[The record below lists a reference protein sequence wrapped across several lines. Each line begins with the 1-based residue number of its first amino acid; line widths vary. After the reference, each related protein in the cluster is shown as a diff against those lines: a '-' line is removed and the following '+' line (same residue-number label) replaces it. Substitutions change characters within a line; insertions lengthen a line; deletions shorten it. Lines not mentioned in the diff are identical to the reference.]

1 MRKGEFFGIIGVNGA
16 GKTTLLKMLS
26 GILDP
31 TAGSYQLNGKV
42 LSLLELGGN
51 FNKDLT
57 GRENVLRTAKL
68 LNLPKSYIEEQL
80 IKIQEFSELR
90 DFFDRPVN
98 TYSSGM
104 LIRLSFSLFA
114 FLKCDVLILDEAL
127 AVGDIFFRQKCYQRL
142 EELIAAGTSII
153 LVSHNMSAVKQYCKR
168 VLVLHQGRELYL
180 GGADEAI
187 RVYAQVQNTASQPE
201 LQRELLKKMLDESS
215 DSDLRGANTPQLLTE
230 DSAYWP
236 EESTF
241 AAFAIPE
248 KPGRARLTQFALCD
262 ESGQPCQV
270 FKENAT
276 AYLYYEIELNRKVP
290 VPFAQVSIHDTY
302 NTLMHARSTLQ
313 LGAEHAP
320 LADKGAQFRFRQT
333 LQLGLMKGQY
343 TLGLSFFSIPY
354 KLYQQFPMI
363 SADELITNR

>member
-1 MRKGEFFGIIGVNGA
+1 
-16 GKTTLLKMLS
+16 MLS
-26 GILDP
+26 AILSP
-31 TAGSYQLNGKV
+31 TEGSYQLSGQV

-68 LNLPKSYIEEQL
+68 LNLPKSYIGEQME
-80 IKIQEFSELR
+80 KIQEFSELR

-153 LVSHNMSAVKQYCKR
+153 LVSHNMSAVKQYCQR

-187 RVYAQVQNTASQPE
+187 RVYAQVQKHCQPTGT
-201 LQRELLKKMLDESS
+201 S
-215 DSDLRGANTPQLLTE
+215 TE
-230 DSAYWP
+230 
-236 EESTF
+236 
-241 AAFAIPE
+241 IIE
-248 KPGRARLTQFALCD
+248 KDDGRI
-262 ESGQPCQV
+262 V
-270 FKENAT
+270 
-276 AYLYYEIELNRKVP
+276 
-290 VPFAQVSIHDTY
+290 
-302 NTLMHARSTLQ
+302 
-313 LGAEHAP
+313 
-320 LADKGAQFRFRQT
+320 
-333 LQLGLMKGQY
+333 
-343 TLGLSFFSIPY
+343 
-354 KLYQQFPMI
+354 
-363 SADELITNR
+363 